1 MTKSALPK
9 PIIMHLPY
17 QSIENR
23 VEIEKALSESC
34 GDVPLSVVERS
45 TLHYLFDY
53 PTVYVVHSEKRNK
66 DTGCFEYTVYVGE
79 TNNIH
84 NRAMQHLR
92 NDSKI
97 RDDWKEFHKRLQ
109 KNPRSVWQYVIGNAH
124 FNKSLTLDVENRLMH
139 YLLGSNSVKTLNN
152 RRTNAQGDYYT
163 QDEFEQIFSDI

>member
-66 DTGCFEYTVYVGE
+66 DTGCFEYTVYV
-79 TNNIH
+79 H
-84 NRAMQHLR
+84 
-92 NDSKI
+92 K
-97 RDDWKEFHKRLQ
+97 DDLALAE
-109 KNPRSVWQYVIGNAH
+109 SAI
-124 FNKSLTLDVENRLMH
+124 
-139 YLLGSNSVKTLNN
+139 
-152 RRTNAQGDYYT
+152 QGT
-163 QDEFEQIFSDI
+163 VG

>member
-66 DTGCFEYTVYVGE
+66 DYWLFRGTRYMWAKRTIFTIGHAAFAKRFENT
-79 TNNIH
+79 
-84 NRAMQHLR
+84 
-92 NDSKI
+92 
-97 RDDWKEFHKRLQ
+97 
-109 KNPRSVWQYVIGNAH
+109 
-124 FNKSLTLDVENRLMH
+124 
-139 YLLGSNSVKTLNN
+139 
-152 RRTNAQGDYYT
+152 
-163 QDEFEQIFSDI
+163 